1 MNAVRFITLQF
12 VDGASVRYSFPMQ
25 GQTKAAQQLK
35 IEDFLKGQHLVVQ
48 TDGRLT
54 IFPVANI
61 RSIEFSAGGENLEGI
76 KLPLHTIRQATL
88 VER

>member
-1 MNAVRFITLQF
+1 MNAIRFITIQF
-12 VDGASVRYSFPMQ
+12 VDGASVRFSFPMQ
-25 GQTKAAQQLK
+25 GQNKAAQQLK
-35 IEDFLKGQHLVVQ
+35 LEDFLKGRHLVVQ

-76 KLPLHTIRQATL
+76 KLPAHTILGATL
-88 VER
+88 VDS